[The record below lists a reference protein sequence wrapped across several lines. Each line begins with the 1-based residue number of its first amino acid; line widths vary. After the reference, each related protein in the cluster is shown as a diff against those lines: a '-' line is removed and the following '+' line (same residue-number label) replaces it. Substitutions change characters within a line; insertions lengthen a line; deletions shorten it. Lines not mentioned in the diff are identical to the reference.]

1 MVKANRD
8 CRLICKKNPGQP
20 GFFISGVQ
28 LADIAIG
35 PIFIAEQRYQ
45 QQIGM
50 LDVTDSV
57 TQDGFAEQ
65 LHHPH

>member
-20 GFFISGVQ
+20 GFFISDDPFAV
-28 LADIAIG
+28 IATS
-35 PIFIAEQRYQ
+35 PFIAKQRYL

-57 TQDGFAEQ
+57 TQGDFAGQ
-65 LHHPH
+65 LHHRR